1 MFKHVITIFLI
12 ALLIFAVD
20 SFALPD
26 KHNITISLKISINGS
41 ESGEQGMRYSCI
53 QDASVKGEP
62 FFSLIFAGT
71 KFVSSGFFSDVI
83 ELTQESKGNKFLI
96 AATGGGCKTVRARAG
111 DINELVSDPYAGFI
125 EHNFPT
131 EMILKYAGA
140 DIVGNFFRSGAFS
153 LNLKKS
159 ATNDMQIIVT

>member
-12 ALLIFAVD
+12 AFLLFAVA
-20 SFALPD
+20 SFALPNE
-26 KHNITISLKISINGS
+26 HNITISIEMSINGS

-53 QDASVKGEP
+53 NDASVSGDP

-71 KFVSSGFFSDVI
+71 KFVSSGFFGNII

-96 AATGGGCKTVRARAG
+96 AATGGGCNTVRARAG
-111 DINELVSDPYAGFI
+111 DINEMVSDPYAGFI
-125 EHNFPT
+125 EHRFPT
-131 EMILKYAGA
+131 EMILKYTGM
-140 DIVGNFFRSGAFS
+140 DIVGNFFRSGVFS

-159 ATNDMQIIVT
+159 ATDDLQIIVT